1 MLVVGPDFW
10 VFLPFV
16 TLTEVALGLSAEDV
30 GETGVASGEK
40 TDILDSLST
49 EGALE
54 LSRAM
59 ELSLSFEDFF
69 DAGGGISVT
78 FFSGEPEKRGK
89 HVIGFDAGAYG
100 HLPVVFAFFSFFGV
114 A

>member
-1 MLVVGPDFW
+1 M
-10 VFLPFV
+10 
-16 TLTEVALGLSAEDV
+16 

-40 TDILDSLST
+40 NDILDSLSM

-54 LSRAM
+54 LSRVID
-59 ELSLSFEDFF
+59 LSLNFEDFF

-78 FFSGEPEKRGK
+78 FFSGEPEKGEV
-89 HVIGFDAGAYG
+89 HETTVNVETNH

>member
-1 MLVVGPDFW
+1 MLLVAPDFW
-10 VFLPFV
+10 LFLPFV
-16 TLTEVALGLSAEDV
+16 TLTEVVLGPSMEDV

-40 TDILDSLST
+40 IDILDSLST

-54 LSRAM
+54 LSRVM
-59 ELSLSFEDFF
+59 ERSLSFEDFL

-78 FFSGEPEKRGK
+78 FFSGEPEKRRI
-89 HVIGFDAGAYG
+89 HETGFSAGIYG
-100 HLPVVFAFFSFFGV
+100 HLPLVFAFFDFFGV

>member
-1 MLVVGPDFW
+1 MLPLASDFW
-10 VFLPFV
+10 VFFPFD
-16 TLTEVALGLSAEDV
+16 TLTDVALGLSVEDV

-40 TDILDSLST
+40 TYILDSLSM

-54 LSRAM
+54 LSRVV
-59 ELSLSFEDFF
+59 ELSLSFEDFL

-78 FFSGEPEKRGK
+78 FFRGEPEKGK
-89 HVIGFDAGAYG
+89 ADETITKTEIYG
-100 HLPVVFAFFSFFGV
+100 HPPEVFAFFSFFGV

>member
-1 MLVVGPDFW
+1 MG
-10 VFLPFV
+10 
-16 TLTEVALGLSAEDV
+16 VALGLSADDV

-49 EGALE
+49 EGPLE
-54 LSRAM
+54 LSRVTD
-59 ELSLSFEDFF
+59 LSLSFEDFF
-69 DAGGGISVT
+69 EAGGGISVMC
-78 FFSGEPEKRGK
+78 FSGEPEKGRV
-89 HVIGFDAGAYG
+89 HEHMLYAVACG

>member
-1 MLVVGPDFW
+1 M
-10 VFLPFV
+10 FLPFV
-16 TLTEVALGLSAEDV
+16 ALTGAAAGLSAEDV

-40 TDILDSLST
+40 TDILDSLSM

-54 LSRAM
+54 LSRVI

-78 FFSGEPEKRGK
+78 FFSGEPEKER
-89 HVIGFDAGAYG
+89 AYETEFNVG
-100 HLPVVFAFFSFFGV
+100 TYNRLPVVFAFFDFFGV

>member
-1 MLVVGPDFW
+1 

-16 TLTEVALGLSAEDV
+16 TLTEVALGLSVEDV

-40 TDILDSLST
+40 PEILDSLST

-54 LSRAM
+54 LSRVM

-78 FFSGEPEKRGK
+78 FFSGEPEQGK
-89 HVIGFDAGAYG
+89 AHETTVHTVI
-100 HLPVVFAFFSFFGV
+100 
-114 A
+114 